1 MTKLF
6 LDVLDKP
13 QQVLWQK
20 LKDLSKN
27 SCVLAG
33 GTAIAMQIG
42 HRISEDFDL
51 FIPGVISRATRKK
64 ALELMEGIDRIP
76 LDDTH
81 QLTILSKTGLK
92 LTVVSHPHIPLYK
105 LVKTDSLSLFDLRD
119 LASNKAFTIGQ
130 RGKWRDYVD
139 LYFLLKEK
147 IITLDQLLNESK
159 KRFKVEFDPRRFLDQ
174 LTFTQDLGDFNIEFI
189 RDGTTPANISQFMAK
204 QVKEYLS
211 ANE

>member
-6 LDVLDKP
+6 QDVLDEP
-13 QQVLWQK
+13 QQNLWQK
-20 LKDLSKN
+20 LKVLSKN

-33 GTAIAMQIG
+33 GTAIALQIG

-51 FIPGVISRATRKK
+51 FVPNIISRATRKK
-64 ALELMEGIDRIP
+64 ALELMEGVDRIP

-81 QLTILSKTGLK
+81 QLTILSRLGVK
-92 LTVVSHPHIPLYK
+92 LTIVSHPHLPLYK

-139 LYFLLKEK
+139 LYFLLMEK
-147 IITLDQLLNESK
+147 IITFDQLIHEAK
-159 KRFKVEFDPRRFLDQ
+159 QRFKVEFDPRRFLDQ
-174 LTFTQDLGDFNIEFI
+174 LTYTQDLGDFNIEFI
-189 RDGTTPANISQFMAK
+189 RDKTTPQKISQFMAK
-204 QVKEYLS
+204 IVSEYLS
-211 ANE
+211 SY

>member
-6 LDVLDKP
+6 LDVLDSP
-13 QQVLWQK
+13 QQVLWQR
-20 LKDLSKN
+20 LKALSVN

-51 FIPGVISRATRKK
+51 FIPGIISRTTRKK
-64 ALELMEGIDRIP
+64 ALELMEGIDRVP

-81 QLTILSKTGLK
+81 QLTILSRTGLK
-92 LTVVSHPHIPLYK
+92 LTVVSHPHIPIYK
-105 LVKTDSLSLFDLRD
+105 LVKTD
-119 LASNKAFTIGQ
+119 SNKAFTIGQ

-174 LTFTQDLGDFNIEFI
+174 LTFTNDLGDFNIEFI

-204 QVKEYLS
+204 QVKEYLLTVGS
-211 ANE
+211 TS